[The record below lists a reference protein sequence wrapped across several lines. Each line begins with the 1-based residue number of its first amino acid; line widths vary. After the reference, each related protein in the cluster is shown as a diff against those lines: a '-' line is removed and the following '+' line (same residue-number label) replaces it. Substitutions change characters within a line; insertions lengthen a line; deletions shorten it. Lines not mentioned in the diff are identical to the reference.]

1 MVHVPYGGGGPAITG
16 LLAGEV
22 DCVMANAPEG
32 IANVESGQ
40 LRILAV
46 FSNERYTSFDCV
58 LTQWRPVV
66 VPMDTPD
73 EIVDQLA
80 EILKQCCEDPAFV
93 KAMTDL
99 SCEVTYKGP
108 AEATEFMHSEDARF
122 EELAKTIE
130 TE

>member
-1 MVHVPYGGGGPAITG
+1 
-16 LLAGEV
+16 
-22 DCVMANAPEG
+22 MANAPEG

-46 FSNERYTSFDCV
+46 FSNERYTSFPDVPTGIESGIDCI
-58 LTQWRPVV
+58 LPQWRTVV

-80 EILKQCCEDPAFV
+80 EILRQCCEDPAFV